1 VVIGQDYTEWNQEEQ
16 LTHSLTLQSQVAGEY
31 LKSSWENAERLVAD
45 SFPFDEYQDR
55 EILLCGC
62 GDSYYA
68 ALAIEFALS
77 ELTSLKVR
85 AAPSMMAG
93 RYLIPRFAKQGVK
106 PLVIGISASGEVA
119 RTIEALE
126 LGKDIDAATLAIT
139 TNPEGRLA
147 RLADRFLAIDVPE
160 MPLVPGLLSYLASL
174 MMGFA
179 LANAFADPSIQ
190 LNLRNAMTSLF
201 HEFETWFEQETVQA
215 RVIAGQIKRREP
227 VVFIGSGSA
236 YTSSLFA
243 AAKVVESVGLS
254 AWANELEEWTHIEY
268 FSEPTNMLTWI
279 MSSGGRTFTREQEVN
294 VAAEMIGRNVILSR
308 WRAQPSIDPA
318 LHEILSPLLLWV
330 GPAAFSSHL
339 AEKFSELP
347 FRNFGGGRSREE
359 GGGISRIQTSQ
370 RISSIVNLFNQD

>member
-1 VVIGQDYTEWNQEEQ
+1 
-16 LTHSLTLQSQVAGEY
+16 
-31 LKSSWENAERLVAD
+31 
-45 SFPFDEYQDR
+45 
-55 EILLCGC
+55 
-62 GDSYYA
+62 
-68 ALAIEFALS
+68 
-77 ELTSLKVR
+77 
-85 AAPSMMAG
+85 
-93 RYLIPRFAKQGVK
+93 
-106 PLVIGISASGEVA
+106 
-119 RTIEALE
+119 
-126 LGKDIDAATLAIT
+126 
-139 TNPEGRLA
+139 
-147 RLADRFLAIDVPE
+147 
-160 MPLVPGLLSYLASL
+160 